1 VGKFQKAMADRH
13 EADVAEWWPQAR
25 QTIASGAKFEKGDV
39 RTAEVESI
47 TFDIEC
53 KCTQNKS
60 YSITSDVWQTIKQ
73 HAQDRAWNAR
83 PVLAVRLYGPTVVE
97 ENWGSRTNTPNS
109 LEIVED
115 LVVMDMHDWLEF
127 YEDYLRL
134 KELEHGRP

>member
-1 VGKFQKAMADRH
+1 MGKFQKAMADRH
-13 EADVAEWWPQAR
+13 ETDVAEWWPEAAK
-25 QTIASGAKFEKGDV
+25 TIASGAKFEKGDV
-39 RTAEVESI
+39 KTAEVENI

-83 PVLAVRLYGPTVVE
+83 PVLAIRLYGPTVVKE
-97 ENWGSRTNTPNS
+97 RWGDRTNTPNS

-127 YEDYLRL
+127 YDEYLRL
-134 KELEHGRP
+134 KEKEHG